1 MIFAMRM
8 HKCIR
13 EPGQIEFGVI
23 YGSIAA
29 LCVLAAKYLP
39 VAHVAP
45 SCVFRGIS
53 GIPCPTCGGTR
64 ALLSLAKGNFIDAVA
79 LNPLV
84 ALLVAAALASCLY
97 SVVSLLFDMRRM
109 TFSLSEREKD
119 GMRVAAVMIVLMN
132 WGYVLYTQ

>member
-1 MIFAMRM
+1 MRM